1 VRYLN
6 LRKKR
11 EGWGTRVL
19 ISIAQ
24 RCGEASEAAG
34 GGGEQAHGKDAAL
47 VGVYV
52 AGGAEHGGFA
62 GEARGTDAREKGF
75 WREIPRGCAD
85 AVKEGEPG
93 GDGAD
98 AGQEGGAVH
107 VAVSAAVEAIDEAGL
122 GGQADFIQ
130 KRLADERADG
140 LRRRLFAAFRGRWR
154 RNESGILKNRY
165 RHE

>member
-140 LRRRLFAAFRGRWR
+140 LRRLFAAFRGRWR